1 MYVCAY
7 IYMLNIPWHPENPPG
22 DLPRQRPARSA
33 GRPLAR
39 KTRAAANGHGLCGD
53 AGTLGVHHGDLPW
66 N

>member
-1 MYVCAY
+1 
-7 IYMLNIPWHPENPPG
+7 MLNIPWHPENSPG

-53 AGTLGVHHGDLPW
+53 AGTLGMHHGDLP
-66 N
+66 